1 MAYRKKK
8 WWEKLNWHDM
18 IKACAYSALG
28 SVVAVVT
35 MNVQQKPSSRDLE
48 AFQKNSNMT
57 VTAYVETGAKTA
69 LGFKSKPG
77 LHAAVSRDRLDLLGK
92 KIYVM
97 CGEQSLGIRE
107 VTDVMGDDAKQTID
121 LMVPTEK
128 AAVKFGRINEC
139 EVVKLEVAPSGNVQ
153 H

>member
-1 MAYRKKK
+1 MTKSTKRKF
-8 WWEKLNWHDM
+8 NWRELL
-18 IKACAYSALG
+18 KYSILSILG
-28 SVVAVVT
+28 GVVGAVGT
-35 MNVQQKPSSRDLE
+35 NVAHKPSSQEIE
-48 AFQKNSNMT
+48 ASRNNHNMT
-57 VTAYVETGAKTA
+57 VTAYVETGSKTA
-69 LGFKSKPG
+69 LGFKAKPG

-97 CGEQSLGIRE
+97 CGDQSLGIRE

-128 AAVKFGRINEC
+128 AAVKFGKVADC
-139 EVVKLEVAPSGNVQ
+139 EVIKLEVTQGANIQ